1 MRHSSFLFCSVTL
14 NVSVAKELFGVSNT
28 DLPEMKTFAP
38 YRETGGGFF
47 YSDGT
52 SIYNWRNSSQNS
64 SFLLEYNA
72 DITRLHHVIPNKLIV
87 CSESSVSLYVFEND
101 ILNLVRHLVCDQ
113 QKEVQLTYSN
123 CPRTISAKLGPIA
136 LDYSKP
142 DVLYYADGTTIG
154 QVNMFNASRANSL
167 TNITLDESLGD
178 VTAMAV
184 RDGLFTIQKSNF
196 THTVSSYD
204 LVSSKPPRTA
214 LFSIE
219 SHDTILQAFHLGNGA
234 LLCHN
239 KGMKLVL
246 LNTFTGHVSPVSTGT
261 TYLPCGSSG
270 CGQTPI
276 QLNYLSSY
284 SNTEGQ
290 RAYLYGVD
298 DSQKPITLHYN
309 SKYKSQ

>member
-1 MRHSSFLFCSVTL
+1 MKRWWILSNFFFFSSRRRHTRLQGDWSSDVCS
-14 NVSVAKELFGVSNT
+14 S
-28 DLPEMKTFAP
+28 DLAIQIYQKWKLLL

-52 SIYNWRNSSQNS
+52 SIYNWHNSSQNS
-64 SFLLEYNA
+64 DFLVDYNA
-72 DITRLHHVIPNKLIV
+72 KVIRLHHVRPSKLIV
-87 CSESSVSLYVFEND
+87 SSEYSVSLYMFDND
-101 ILNLVRHLVCDQ
+101 SLNLVSHLVCDNQ
-113 QKEVQLTYSN
+113 SLDQLTYSN

-214 LFSIE
+214 SFSIE
-219 SHDTILQAFHLGNGA
+219 SHDTILQAVHLGNGA

-239 KGMKLVL
+239 TGRKFTL
-246 LNTFTGHVSPVSTGT
+246 LNTFTSGT
-261 TYLPCGSSG
+261 TYLPCGSSKLYF
-270 CGQTPI
+270 CCD
-276 QLNYLSSY
+276 NYYEFLSIFYYY
-284 SNTEGQ
+284 SLIHT
-290 RAYLYGVD
+290 
-298 DSQKPITLHYN
+298 
-309 SKYKSQ
+309 